1 MLKIVIGGQL
11 SKKENAELVEKYGEG
26 KVEISVMGD
35 LQAAMAVK
43 NKKADYYF
51 GSCQTGAG
59 GALAMAISL
68 LGYNKCVSVAMVGKV
83 MDEEEIVKSIQE
95 GKVAFGFVPEA
106 AHTVIPIIM
115 KELLKN
121 E

>member
-51 GSCQTGAG
+51 VWFLSNRCWR
-59 GALAMAISL
+59 SFSN
-68 LGYNKCVSVAMVGKV
+68 GY
-83 MDEEEIVKSIQE
+83 
-95 GKVAFGFVPEA
+95 FF
-106 AHTVIPIIM
+106 TW
-115 KELLKN
+115 L
-121 E
+121 